1 MAEGSQ
7 SPRHKWRRI
16 ENDGD
21 GNTYFD
27 NFRFTPFTTDLE
39 FFRDANIY
47 ETDGPRTNR
56 DSNANP
62 GSSSE
67 NHRSNER
74 MKDEIRE
81 LAAQH

>member
-1 MAEGSQ
+1 MAEGRQ
-7 SPRHKWRRI
+7 SSGRKWRRI

-27 NFRFTPFTTDLE
+27 NFRFTPFTTDLK
-39 FFRDANIY
+39 FFRDPKIY
-47 ETDGPRTNR
+47 ETDVPRTTQ

-74 MKDEIRE
+74 MK
-81 LAAQH
+81 